1 MAEYPP
7 IGINEEELRAELNEE
22 MKNYVKITKSSMVYG
37 DVGDSLDQL
46 DNGNIPA
53 SKKIEDIIGANAG
66 ELWIKKIEQGC
77 SYAKISLLVDL
88 CKKYFPDSEILK
100 NEEIKSVIEE
110 MRTHSKRT
118 KKTLREF
125 AFCDIHN
132 TIEHYKKN
140 NLNL

>member
-1 MAEYPP
+1 MEYPS
-7 IGINEEELRAELNEE
+7 IGISEEELEAELKEE
-22 MKNYVKITKSSMVYG
+22 MKNYVKITKSSMIYG
-37 DVGDSLDQL
+37 DVGDSLDQV

-66 ELWIKKIEQGC
+66 ELWIKKIEQEG
-77 SYAKISLLVDL
+77 SYEKISLLVDL

-100 NEEIKSVIEE
+100 NEELKSVIEK
-110 MRTHSKRT
+110 MRKYSEHT

-132 TIEHYKKN
+132 TIEHYRRK
-140 NLNL
+140 